1 MKTAILFAAIT
12 LLVSV
17 NCQGTLLRGSEQQP
31 TSPEDTNNSL
41 ETVFKIL
48 SSTKLTPEA
57 KKALLAV
64 KLKNGATF
72 AETFELISST
82 PLPPDAMKALMLA
95 KLGGV

>member
-1 MKTAILFAAIT
+1 MKALM
-12 LLVSV
+12 LVKLKGQMMEE
-17 NCQGTLLRGSEQQP
+17 NKI
-31 TSPEDTNNSL
+31 DSL
-41 ETVFKIL
+41 GAVFKIL

-82 PLPPDAMKALMLA
+82 PLPPDAMKALMLVR
-95 KLGGV
+95 LEGV